1 MPWYR
6 LAFQLG
12 TVQDLATIEQPMAQR
27 LLNKS
32 KWLASNV
39 DNLRH
44 EPIAND
50 LPGLCKYAVGEWRI
64 FYVIDHTEQL
74 VDIHAIVP
82 QRALRS

>member
-6 LAFQLG
+6 LAFQPG
-12 TVQDLATIEQPMAQR
+12 TAQDLAAIDQPIAQR
-27 LLNKS
+27 LLDKS

-44 EPIAND
+44 EPIAGD

-64 FYVIDHTEQL
+64 LYAIDRTEQL
-74 VDIHAIVP
+74 VDIHAILP
-82 QRALRS
+82 QSALRS